1 MDLRTLYPR
10 SVRETLNGYVHLGRM
25 IDKCRAVLAQTQ
37 GEYIFPCPMDSQ
49 LLEFVALT
57 AEQFLEAARKGS
69 DTEVAN
75 WVCMQGASHSQEE
88 IREWNRRLLTRE
100 PDTEEKWEYF
110 KQIRDAIDP
119 NRTDI
124 RSWAD
129 LLDLEEGREVPL
141 RPAQASMQP

>member
-1 MDLRTLYPR
+1 MDLRAQYPR

-49 LLEFVALT
+49 LLEFAGLT
-57 AEQFLEAARKGS
+57 AEQFLEAVRKGS
-69 DTEVAN
+69 DAEVAN
-75 WVCMQGASHSQEE
+75 WVREQGTSHSQEE
-88 IREWNRRLLTRE
+88 IGEWNRRLLTRE

-110 KQIRDAIDP
+110 KQIRDASDAS
-119 NRTDI
+119 RTDI

-129 LLDLEEGREVPL
+129 LLDLEEGREVP
-141 RPAQASMQP
+141 RRSAQASVQP